1 MTVQIYHKTE
11 NYNDTP
17 IELSN
22 SAWYVKAVNHLAKIK
37 QMKQL
42 FFYYQVFRSRI
53 VSHQPSFLSQDQI
66 ATITSWQGKCWVR

>member
-42 FFYYQVFRSRI
+42 FFIIKY
-53 VSHQPSFLSQDQI
+53 LE
-66 ATITSWQGKCWVR
+66 AEL